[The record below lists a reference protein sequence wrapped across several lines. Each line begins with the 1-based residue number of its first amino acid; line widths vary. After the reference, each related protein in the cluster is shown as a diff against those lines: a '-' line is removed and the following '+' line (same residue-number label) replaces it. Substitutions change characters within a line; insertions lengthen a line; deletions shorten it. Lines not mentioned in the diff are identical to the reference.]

1 MVFLIDL
8 DGTLYPLSCGL
19 FDAANELI
27 IKFMVDRLRMRPA
40 EAEEKRKG
48 YLAKYGTTLRGLIFD
63 YHIEADEYMRYVH
76 STNVRDYIKP
86 NPALDRA
93 LGRLAGRK
101 YVFSNAPRFFCE
113 DVLDALGV
121 RSRFTAIFDNDYFD
135 SFGKPEREAFEKVL
149 AAVGAEASDAVIVDD
164 LIRNIRAGKEMGMT
178 TVLVRE
184 TGGVAPDEA
193 AVVDFKVSLIEEI
206 GDIDRFTVE
215 R

>member
-8 DGTLYPLSCGL
+8 DGTLYPLSSGL
-19 FDAANELI
+19 FDAANKLI
-27 IKFMVDRLRMRPA
+27 IEYMVARCGMSPEHADA
-40 EAEEKRKG
+40 VRKD
-48 YLAKYGTTLRGLIFD
+48 YLAKYGTTLRGLILD
-63 YHIEADEYMRYVH
+63 YGVDAEEYMRYVH
-76 STNVRDYIKP
+76 SANVRDYIKP

-93 LGRLAGRK
+93 LGRLAGEK
-101 YVFSNAPRFFCE
+101 YVFTNAPRFFCE

-121 RSRFTAIFDNDYFD
+121 RSRFTAVFDNDYFD
-135 SFGKPEREAFEKVL
+135 SFGKPERDAFERVL
-149 AAVGAEASDAVIVDD
+149 AAVGADASDAVIVDD

-184 TGGVAPDEA
+184 EGGVAPDEA